1 MKRFSLF
8 FLILAALFLVSS
20 LNSCTKKAEN
30 TDKDKQP
37 AEKEEDKEENA
48 VYKVELGTSVFKG
61 PENAPVTIVNFSDFQ
76 CPFSKRSV
84 EAMDKIM
91 KNYDGKVK
99 YVYKHF
105 PLGFHKMAKPAA
117 LASIA
122 AQKQGKFWEYYS
134 RLFDDIKKI
143 DPDNLV
149 LWAKELGLDM
159 EKFEA
164 DRNSEEAGRILQD
177 DMAMG
182 SRFGVRGTPTLF
194 INGHKIVGA
203 NMVKIEET
211 LVTQIA
217 EGEKLKA
224 KGATDIYEELT
235 KNGLAK
241 YVPPKRKP
249 ATVPQDVFKVEI
261 PAHAPVWGTH
271 KADITIVLFDDF
283 ECPFCS
289 RLHTTFEQLKK
300 DYDKNIRIAFIN
312 YPLKFH
318 KKAMPASYAAIAAG
332 KQGKFWEM
340 YSALFTKQKEWK
352 SAADM
357 QKWFENEAVILELD
371 VEKFKKDME
380 SASVKKIVEEDMK
393 MGEQL
398 GVRGTPASF
407 VNGRFVSGSL
417 PYNSFKQVIDEELKK
432 AEDFRLKGLSG
443 NDMYQEIIKSGLSNI
458 PRGNTAK
465 DEKADP
471 DKVYDIKL
479 SGKEPVKGNKKAAIT
494 IIEFSEHQCPFCKR
508 GSAVIDEVIKDYDGK
523 VNLVFKHMPLSFHK
537 EARPAALFTIAIK
550 NIYGDELF
558 FAMSS
563 VLFSKQNEWK
573 TDHLANFENYS
584 KEMKLDWKKIRA
596 EMDKPETE
604 LVLKEDMTEAAR
616 NNIRGV
622 PAFFIKGKMLTGA
635 KSKESF
641 KAVIDNLLK

>member
-1 MKRFSLF
+1 MKKFSLF
-8 FLILAALFLVSS
+8 FLALSAFFLVLS
-20 LNSCTKKAEN
+20 LNSCTKKTEDAV
-30 TDKDKQP
+30 KDKQT

-84 EAMDKIM
+84 EAMEKIM
-91 KNYDGKVK
+91 KNYDGKVR

-122 AQKQGKFWEYYS
+122 AQKQGKFWEYYN
-134 RLFDDIKKI
+134 RLFEDIKKT

-203 NMVKIEET
+203 NVVKIEET
-211 LVTQIA
+211 LVAQIA

-224 KGATDIYEELT
+224 KGVANIYEELT

-241 YVPPKRKP
+241 YIPPKRKP
-249 ATVPQDVFKVEI
+249 ETIPQDIFKVEI
-261 PAHAPVWGTH
+261 PTHSPVWGSTD
-271 KADITIVLFDDF
+271 ADITVVLFDDF

-289 RLHTTFEQLKK
+289 RLFTTFEQLKK
-300 DYDKNIRIAFIN
+300 DYEGKLHIAFIN

-318 KKAMPASYAAIAAG
+318 KKAIPAAYAAIAAG

-340 YSALFTKQKEWK
+340 YSALFSKQKEWK
-352 SAADM
+352 AASDM
-357 QKWFENEAVILELD
+357 QKWFEDEAVILELD
-371 VEKFKKDME
+371 TEKFKKDME
-380 SASVKKIVEEDMK
+380 SASARKIVEEDVK
-393 MGEQL
+393 IGEEL
-398 GVRGTPASF
+398 GIRGTPASF

-432 AEDFRLKGLSG
+432 AEEFRSKGLSG
-443 NDMYQEIIKSGLSNI
+443 HAMYLEITKDGLSKI
-458 PRGNTAK
+458 PHGNGAK
-465 DEKADP
+465 DEKIDP

-479 SGKEPVKGNKKAAIT
+479 TGKEPVKGNKKASLT
-494 IIEFSEHQCPFCKR
+494 IIEFSEHECPFCKR
-508 GSAVIDEVIKDYDGK
+508 GSAVIDEVIKDYNGK

-550 NIYGDELF
+550 NIYGDEKF

-563 VLFSKQNEWK
+563 ILFSKQNEWK
-573 TDHLANFENYS
+573 TDYLAKFETYS
-584 KEMKLDWKKIRA
+584 KEMKLDWKKIKT

-604 LVLKEDMTEAAR
+604 LVLKEDMTEAAK

-641 KAVIDNLLK
+641 KAIIDNLLK